1 MISQQLAQNYLLYFI
16 MPVWLVAGIADWYCH
31 RLSKIEE
38 TSGVKESFYHLV
50 MMGEIGIPVLLGLLC
65 KVNALVLLVMFFGW
79 LTHAITAYL
88 DAKYAV
94 QHRHISTIE
103 HHIHSFLEIIPIMAL
118 SMMALMH
125 WDQFLGLLHI
135 GGHVADWSLA
145 WKKPSLPVPYLLVLF
160 LGFIFLETI
169 PYLEEFWR
177 TLNNKPQADVP
188 FTTTPDP

>member
-1 MISQQLAQNYLLYFI
+1 LISQQLAQNYLLYFI

-31 RLSKIEE
+31 RLSRIEE

-135 GGHVADWSLA
+135 GGHVAEWSLA
-145 WKKPSLPVPYLLVLF
+145 WKQPGLPVPYLLMLF
-160 LGFIFLETI
+160 LGFIFLEAI

-177 TLNNKPQADVP
+177 TLNNKQQADAL
-188 FTTTPDP
+188 FTAPPDS